1 VRGRRG
7 LVEELLERPDVGG
20 AEAGLLRAGLDAD
33 AEADRARSAVPSG
46 DESSTII
53 AVMRKSG
60 FSAAMAARRGSSSPT
75 LRASS

>member
-1 VRGRRG
+1 M
-7 LVEELLERPDVGG
+7 PG
-20 AEAGLLRAGLDAD
+20 AI
-33 AEADRARSAVPSG
+33 DRARSAVPSG